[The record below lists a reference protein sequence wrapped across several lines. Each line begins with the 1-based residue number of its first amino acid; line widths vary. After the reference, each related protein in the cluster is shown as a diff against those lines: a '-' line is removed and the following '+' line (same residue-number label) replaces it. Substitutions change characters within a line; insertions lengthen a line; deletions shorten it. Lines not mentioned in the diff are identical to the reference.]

1 MDGRCRHQ
9 RSTRACRAG
18 GIIDG
23 AEGSSAPAVCGSG
36 TKQRGLTASS
46 GHPGP
51 WPVARVPVHAARRA
65 ASRHHPRQSGLSSYR
80 LAQRSR
86 EIGARSALG
95 ARPVDIVMLVVGQ
108 GLVVSAG
115 GLAVGIS
122 VSLWLARSMESFIYG
137 ISVRDLTT
145 FVVVPVVL
153 LAVSAIACFVPARRA
168 ARLDPLQVL
177 KAGRSG

>member
-1 MDGRCRHQ
+1 MG
-9 RSTRACRAG
+9 TRVR
-18 GIIDG
+18 
-23 AEGSSAPAVCGSG
+23 
-36 TKQRGLTASS
+36 
-46 GHPGP
+46 GP
-51 WPVARVPVHAARRA
+51 WPGSLSTRRGERPVGTTPANPAYR
-65 ASRHHPRQSGLSSYR
+65 PIYR

-115 GLAVGIS
+115 GLTVGIS

>member
-1 MDGRCRHQ
+1 
-9 RSTRACRAG
+9 
-18 GIIDG
+18 
-23 AEGSSAPAVCGSG
+23 
-36 TKQRGLTASS
+36 
-46 GHPGP
+46 
-51 WPVARVPVHAARRA
+51 
-65 ASRHHPRQSGLSSYR
+65 
-80 LAQRSR
+80 
-86 EIGARSALG
+86 
-95 ARPVDIVMLVVGQ
+95 MLVVGQ